1 MALKTSI
8 VECLNVMR
16 KSQVSVKKDPILK
29 HPLKS
34 DVKISAEYKT
44 LLPKGVNTILTITG
58 FAFCK

>member
-16 KSQVSVKKDPILK
+16 KSQVSVKRPNFKAPT
-29 HPLKS
+29 
-34 DVKISAEYKT
+34 KIRCQNSAEHKT

-58 FAFCK
+58 FALCK